1 MITPNLFSY
10 IKYRIILL
18 IKAPLCK
25 SYTKKKKKKKKRER
39 ERESTKTYDIRT
51 SSAPNRQNIYE
62 ISPWMYGIK
71 FLPFKALL
79 RLHINL
85 NI

>member
-1 MITPNLFSY
+1 MQELY
-10 IKYRIILL
+10 
-18 IKAPLCK
+18 
-25 SYTKKKKKKKKRER
+25 KKKKKEEEEEERER